1 MLELWFYICVE
12 PNLNFMTM
20 KRILAILVGL
30 FTLVSVSK
38 ADNRPVRFEQLP
50 KEAQKFVKTNFPDS
64 KIVYSV
70 KDDDVI
76 SPEYEVALDYGVKID
91 FKNDGRLEKI
101 DAPQTGVPEGIIPE
115 KIHKYVTKHYPGTKY
130 LEYEVDKVGYEVK
143 LSNGLELT
151 FSSSFHLLQVDD

>member
-1 MLELWFYICVE
+1 
-12 PNLNFMTM
+12 M

-76 SPEYEVALDYGVKID
+76 SPEYEVALDNATAFLDSPSQQLTLSSDKEYG
-91 FKNDGRLEKI
+91 R
-101 DAPQTGVPEGIIPE
+101 
-115 KIHKYVTKHYPGTKY
+115 
-130 LEYEVDKVGYEVK
+130 
-143 LSNGLELT
+143 
-151 FSSSFHLLQVDD
+151 

>member
-1 MLELWFYICVE
+1 MKLWFYICVGT
-12 PNLNFMTM
+12 NLNFMTM
-20 KRILAILVGL
+20 KRILAILAGL

-38 ADNRPVRFEQLP
+38 ADDRPVRFEQLP
-50 KEAQKFVKTNFPDS
+50 KAAQKFVKTNFPDN
-64 KIVYSV
+64 KVIYSA
-70 KDDDVI
+70 KDDDIV
-76 SPEYEVALDYGVKID
+76 SPEYEVALDNGVKVD

-101 DAPQTGVPEGIIPE
+101 EAPQSGIPEGIIPE
-115 KIHKYVTKHYPGTKY
+115 QIHKYVTKHYPGSKY